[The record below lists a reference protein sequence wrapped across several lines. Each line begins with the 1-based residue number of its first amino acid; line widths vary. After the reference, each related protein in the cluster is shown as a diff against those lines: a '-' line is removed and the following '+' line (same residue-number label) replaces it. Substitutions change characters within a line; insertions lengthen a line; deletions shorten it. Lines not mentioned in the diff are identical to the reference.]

1 MTAKVLAAAAV
12 TSTRVGKQPVR
23 PEPRAMV
30 GASSSAEPLSLKGRP
45 RGSAVVVQVAAE
57 VDTFTD
63 VCALGTRIKA
73 GSRMVADLQQ
83 KHADGV

>member
-1 MTAKVLAAAAV
+1 M
-12 TSTRVGKQPVR
+12 
-23 PEPRAMV
+23 
-30 GASSSAEPLSLKGRP
+30 
-45 RGSAVVVQVAAE
+45 AVVVQVAAE

-73 GSRMVADLQQ
+73 GSLMVADLQQ

>member
-1 MTAKVLAAAAV
+1 MAAKALAAAAV
-12 TSTRVGKQPVR
+12 TSTRFGKQPMR
-23 PEPRAMV
+23 PEPRAMA

-73 GSRMVADLQQ
+73 GSLMVADLLE
-83 KHADGV
+83 KHGDDV

>member
-1 MTAKVLAAAAV
+1 MA
-12 TSTRVGKQPVR
+12 
-23 PEPRAMV
+23 
-30 GASSSAEPLSLKGRP
+30 GASSSAEPLSLKVRP

-73 GSRMVADLQQ
+73 GSLMVADLQQ